1 MFPYYLRL
9 GVRHLRRNPILT
21 ALIVVTLGVGVAAS
35 MSTLTILHVM
45 SSDPIPEKSDRLF
58 TPLVDIRPAGDDGAD
73 VEPPPMLS
81 YRDAVALHAAGRG
94 VRQTAVYGVA
104 PAIDSGRPDVP
115 PFFADGVAVHHDFF
129 TMFRVPFVRGGAW
142 SAADDANAARVV
154 VLRERV
160 AERLFDGADP
170 IGKTVKLGVHD
181 HIVAGVVADD
191 WQPLPKFY
199 RLVGSSSF
207 GEFEEVF
214 VPFSAAIATE
224 MSANGQLSCYDDKGS
239 GVGFSGLIASDC
251 VWIMFWVEL
260 ASAAEAPAYKGFLDG
275 YVAEQKK
282 LGRLPH
288 PINNRLYDVMGWL
301 EARQVVANDARL
313 QTYVAF
319 GFLLVCLVN
328 TLGLLL
334 ARFTARAGEI
344 GVRRALGAAR
354 RAVFAQ
360 YMVETAVV
368 GLAGGVVGLGL
379 TKLALWAIGS
389 QSPEITLLVRM
400 DGAMLATTFAVAVG
414 ASLLAG
420 LWPTWR
426 ASQVRP
432 ALQLKSQ

>member
-1 MFPYYLRL
+1 
-9 GVRHLRRNPILT
+9 
-21 ALIVVTLGVGVAAS
+21 
-35 MSTLTILHVM
+35 MSA
-45 SSDPIPEKSDRLF
+45 DPIPEKSDRLF
-58 TPLVDIRPAGDDGAD
+58 TPLVDIRPADDGD
-73 VEPPPMLS
+73 TDTEPPPMLT

-94 VRQTAVYGVA
+94 VRQSAVYGIA
-104 PAIDSGRPDVP
+104 PAIDSGRPDLP
-115 PFFADGVAVHHDFF
+115 PFFTDGVAVHHDFF
-129 TMFRVPFVRGGAW
+129 PMFQVPFVRGGAW
-142 SAADDANAARVV
+142 SVADDASAARVV
-154 VLRERV
+154 VLR
-160 AERLFDGADP
+160 AALAARLFGDADP
-170 IGKTVKLGVHD
+170 IGKTVRLGIHD
-181 HIVAGVVADD
+181 HVVTGVIADS

-199 RLVGSSSF
+199 RLVGSSYF
-207 GEFEEVF
+207 GDHEEVF
-214 VPFSAAIATE
+214 VPFAAAAATE
-224 MSANGQLSCYDDKGS
+224 ISPNGQLSCYGEDGS
-239 GVGFSGLIASDC
+239 GTGFAGLIKSEC
-251 VWIMFWVEL
+251 VWVMFWVEL
-260 ASAAEAPAYKGFLDG
+260 ASAAEAPAYRGFLDG
-275 YVAEQKK
+275 YVAEQRK

-288 PINNRLYDVMGWL
+288 PTNNRLYDVMSWL
-301 EARQVVANDARL
+301 EARRVVATDARL

-389 QSPEITLLVRM
+389 QSEEIAPLVKM